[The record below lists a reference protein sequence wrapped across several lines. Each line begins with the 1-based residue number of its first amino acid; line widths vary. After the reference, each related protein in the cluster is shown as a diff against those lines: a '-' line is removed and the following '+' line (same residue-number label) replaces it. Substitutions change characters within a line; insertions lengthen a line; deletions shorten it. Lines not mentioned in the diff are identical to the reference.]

1 MAENTLATH
10 NTGLTAFSNFRRN
23 KGFDALWPPPV
34 NHVIDFIASLSLRN
48 YSFATARSYV
58 AAISYYCKL
67 HVQTDP
73 TNKFVVSKLLE
84 GMRRLNKT
92 RDKRLPIT
100 ATLPHDLMSNLTTVC
115 YSAFE
120 AAMFRVAFSVA
131 FHAFLRIG
139 ELTNT
144 KTTVSLH
151 IDDVQMESH
160 RVILR
165 IAQSKTDQYG
175 KGTKIMLNATC
186 KSTYPVLSMKSYLQL
201 RPNFPGAAF
210 CHFDG
215 RPLTRYQF
223 SAVLKKVLAIL
234 GYPPNRYTSHSFR
247 IGAATYAASIGLD
260 DNTIKRAGRGS
271 LTILDCSTHSKTPS
285 AKTQSSHPQ
294 KETQKGQRTPTTH
307 ITETRNK
314 ITHIHANQRDQW
326 ATGADLGRLS
336 DIYVADG
343 VAIRITCAQPYHF
356 SDYPE
361 VSKNT

>member
-23 KGFDALWPPPV
+23 KGFDALWPPPA
-34 NHVIDFIASLSLRN
+34 NHVIDFIASLSLHD

-100 ATLPHDLMSNLTTVC
+100 ATLLHDLMSNLTPVC
-115 YSAFE
+115 SSAFE
-120 AAMFRVAFSVA
+120 AAMFRAAFSVA

-151 IDDVQMESH
+151 IDDVQMKSH

-186 KSTYPVLSMKSYLQL
+186 KSTCPVLSMKSYLQL

-234 GYPPNRYTSHSFR
+234 CYPPNRNTSHSFR

-260 DNTIKRAGRGS
+260 DNTIKTAGRWKSGAFRTYIRS
-271 LTILDCSTHSKTPS
+271 PLTQI
-285 AKTQSSHPQ
+285 
-294 KETQKGQRTPTTH
+294 
-307 ITETRNK
+307 
-314 ITHIHANQRDQW
+314 
-326 ATGADLGRLS
+326 
-336 DIYVADG
+336 
-343 VAIRITCAQPYHF
+343 
-356 SDYPE
+356 
-361 VSKNT
+361 